1 MITEN
6 FVRDEDWADSDPQ
19 ISCCE
24 ERAVLVLSVFDG
36 TFFFLLLLS
45 LFNEHRL
52 TIIFFLIKTM
62 ASESPSV
69 TTTVA
74 LGANLWARIP
84 FSPRPAPWEGKGKR
98 REKKQKKI
106 CHDKVM
112 LEL

>member
-19 ISCCE
+19 INCCE
-24 ERAVLVLSVFDG
+24 ERA
-36 TFFFLLLLS
+36 FFFLLLLS

-98 REKKQKKI
+98 REKKQRKI
-106 CHDKVM
+106 CHDKMM

>member
-19 ISCCE
+19 INCCE
-24 ERAVLVLSVFDG
+24 ERA
-36 TFFFLLLLS
+36 LLLS

-98 REKKQKKI
+98 REKKQRKI
-106 CHDKVM
+106 CHDKMM